1 MSRIRRLKAWKVG
14 CVIMVDDKHSFCG
27 VEHYSI
33 IIPYSDFLKIAD
45 MAKNYEAIL
54 ASIKRTEEQYAAMRG
69 MFSEVLEICRE
80 TREFVRD
87 T

>member
-1 MSRIRRLKAWKVG
+1 MPEEKLP
-14 CVIMVDDKHSFCG
+14 FCG

-54 ASIKRTEEQYAAMRG
+54 ASTKRTEEQYAAMRG
-69 MFSEVLEICRE
+69 MFSECLDTVREIRD
-80 TREFVRD
+80 FVRD

>member
-1 MSRIRRLKAWKVG
+1 MPDTNPV
-14 CVIMVDDKHSFCG
+14 FCG

-54 ASIKRTEEQYAAMRG
+54 ASINRTEEQYAAMRG
-69 MFSEVLEICRE
+69 MFSECLDTVREIRD
-80 TREFVRD
+80 FVRD

>member
-1 MSRIRRLKAWKVG
+1 MTLILLVM
-14 CVIMVDDKHSFCG
+14 IMVDEKRPFCG
-27 VEHYSI
+27 VDNYGI

-54 ASIKRTEEQYAAMRG
+54 ASLNRTEEQYAAMRG

>member
-1 MSRIRRLKAWKVG
+1 MA
-14 CVIMVDDKHSFCG
+14 DQNDKFCG

-54 ASIKRTEEQYAAMRG
+54 SSIKRTEEQYAAMRG
-69 MFSEVLEICRE
+69 MFSECLETVRE
-80 TREFVRD
+80 IRDFVRD